1 MGQSLHQPHS
11 RWARLRV
18 DVNCGLRRGAWYPV
32 VRFGKSR
39 AILDVTDDRV
49 PVARDRLQITF
60 TQPLQWSIVP
70 LPADAVN
77 VPSEWGGR
85 YIVCPACQARAPLS
99 GHPMDLPCPHCG
111 GVFRIAWDEH
121 YLRRKR

>member
-32 VRFGKSR
+32 VRFVKSR

-60 TQPLQWSIVP
+60 TQPLPWSLVQTRAILAVTADRAPVARARLQITFTQPLHWSIVQSRAI
-70 LPADAVN
+70 LDVTDDR
-77 VPSEWGGR
+77 VT
-85 YIVCPACQARAPLS
+85 VAR
-99 GHPMDLPCPHCG
+99 D
-111 GVFRIAWDEH
+111 
-121 YLRRKR
+121 